1 MRKTDYTVLIEPLS
15 DEDGGGDFLATAPDL
30 PGCMSDGDTREAAA
44 KNIEDAIACRV
55 EEAKALGRDIPE
67 PKRAARIA

>member
-1 MRKTDYTVLIEPLS
+1 MKGKREGIEPLS
-15 DEDGGGDFLATAPDL
+15 DEDGGGFLATAPDL

-44 KNIEDAIACRV
+44 KNIEDAIACWL
-55 EEAKALGRDIPE
+55 EEAKAIGRDIPE